1 MCKDIFWQLQI
12 KVRKILQASSLVCI
26 YRRFHW
32 SDRQSQWRVKTIL
45 SKDKQQQ
52 IISQID
58 LSTHLRIIQ
67 IFIMQFLYHHFRMPL
82 RLKYQ
87 SLPKHLNQKIGRMC
101 WLWKV
106 RYRVHQNFSY
116 FLLRLSV
123 LRTPSIFVLLARQV
137 SNLRYKVGFEVII
150 SLYKFLYA

>member
-1 MCKDIFWQLQI
+1 MYRDIFWQLQT
-12 KVRKILQASSLVCI
+12 KVQKILQASSKVCI
-26 YRRFHW
+26 YRQFHW
-32 SDRQSQWRVKTIL
+32 SNHQFQWRVKTIW

-52 IISQID
+52 TKLQID

-67 IFIMQFLYHHFRMPL
+67 IFIMQILYHHFQKPL

-87 SLPKHLNQKIGRMC
+87 LLLKHLIQKIGRMC

-106 RYRVHQNFSY
+106 RYQVHQNFSY
-116 FLLRLSV
+116 FLLRLSA
-123 LRTPSIFVLLARQV
+123 LRTLGISVLLARLI
-137 SNLRYKVGFEVII
+137 SNLRCKASFEVII